1 MFEAIFW
8 NSEHVFDK
16 AETLSREIL
25 FFGHLLTIARFDLGT
40 RLKGETVTN
49 IPAGICFL
57 KVNNRNTRKRCEICS
72 KLTIKTLKRRHWRRS
87 GVFIV
92 NFKHVNADWDIT

>member
-1 MFEAIFW
+1 MFEAMFW

-49 IPAGICFL
+49 IPAGIYFL
-57 KVNNRNTRKRCEICS
+57 KVNNRNTRTRCEICS
-72 KLTIKTLKRRHWRRS
+72 KLTNRLDD
-87 GVFIV
+87 GNQQFYV
-92 NFKHVNADWDIT
+92 NLISKIFNRFPAAQCR